1 MHYCSSEMTFFLT
14 STLSPRVQ
22 LKAITSH
29 LLQLPKQQG
38 DEAVLGSCW
47 LDPTYSHLVGL

>member
-1 MHYCSSEMTFFLT
+1 MHHCYSEKIFLLT